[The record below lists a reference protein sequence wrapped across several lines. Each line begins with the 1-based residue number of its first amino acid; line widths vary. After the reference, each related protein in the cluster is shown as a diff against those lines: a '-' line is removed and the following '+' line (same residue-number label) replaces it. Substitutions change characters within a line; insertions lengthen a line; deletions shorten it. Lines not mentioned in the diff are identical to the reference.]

1 LKSVNAINTSDI
13 VISLLEQINK
23 LLLSLKNE
31 KNLLR
36 YEIVEHLFGKVNID
50 NKGRIDIEDW
60 KTLILKEIS
69 VQDDLFAIV
78 RDFII
83 VITKECIFLS
93 NNSLYE
99 CNELKKELV
108 DKEDIISVVTWI
120 KIQLEKHWDS
130 FKNDHVNKK
139 IIDQFIKETLF
150 KFIES
155 KYKNVGYLVKQVLN
169 NMDDKSLN
177 NFIKQKAGNDL
188 HGIRLNGCIIGAL
201 FGGIVFIVTRLLYG
215 LILPSL
221 FGFKF

>member
-1 LKSVNAINTSDI
+1 
-13 VISLLEQINK
+13 
-23 LLLSLKNE
+23 
-31 KNLLR
+31 
-36 YEIVEHLFGKVNID
+36 
-50 NKGRIDIEDW
+50 
-60 KTLILKEIS
+60 
-69 VQDDLFAIV
+69 
-78 RDFII
+78 
-83 VITKECIFLS
+83 
-93 NNSLYE
+93 
-99 CNELKKELV
+99 V

-188 HGIRLNGCIIGAL
+188 HGIRLNGCIIGAIIWRNCFYCNPFTL
-201 FGGIVFIVTRLLYG
+201 WANIT
-215 LILPSL
+215 
-221 FGFKF
+221 